1 VRAAG
6 AAILGAAAIGA
17 LVLATGRSEAAPADS
32 GVDFDVDAEVQ
43 LATNYYGMAL
53 ANPETWS
60 AGQLRSLE
68 GLLVELGMQDLANDI
83 MDMRLGLYGDTNPEP
98 EPLPDIRWIPPD
110 VIEEI
115 ADRIEEEAGE

>member
-115 ADRIEEEAGE
+115 ADRIEEEAAG